1 MKYFI
6 VRKGVEFVI
15 YKVSDELEQAFR
27 NKYGKEI
34 LIEENALTDVL
45 IKFEQEFMFT
55 IDFNTEN
62 SFPSEKDAGPAG
74 AQPASDKMEG
84 GDNDPEDKAH

>member
-27 NKYGKEI
+27 QKYDKEI
-34 LIEENALTDVL
+34 LIEENALTDAL
-45 IKFEQEFMFT
+45 IRFEQEFMFS

-62 SFPSEKDAGPAG
+62 SFPSEKDTGSAG

-84 GDNDPEDKAH
+84 GDSDPPGKAR

>member
-27 NKYGKEI
+27 EKYDKQI
-34 LIEENALTDVL
+34 LIEENALTDAL
-45 IKFEQEFMFT
+45 IRFEQEFMFT
-55 IDFNTEN
+55 LDFKTE
-62 SFPSEKDAGPAG
+62 SSLPSDRDTGNAG
-74 AQPASDKMEG
+74 AQPASDQMEG
-84 GDNDPEDKAH
+84 GDNDPPDKAR